1 MSCPAGF
8 AAAVARCALVAAPVF
23 MAPEALALQVEGKCA
38 VELVEHMKASAV
50 APRLIHG
57 EAMQSIAKL
66 ESGESRESVVG
77 AYLKRW
83 RATQAVPLDARV
95 VSEGRWLI
103 VSKIIG
109 NCLHTVQLDKGSL
122 KASGYVSARSL
133 DADRPDFTPGKGFPK
148 LYNSTVVSDMTHD
161 DPGKKARTL
170 MISNR
175 FSVEANAEFYLK
187 AVAGQGWQA
196 VSDHRLPMRKSAV
209 AARALTFRK
218 GGEQQII
225 VITEAAAGSNVVAQ
239 WMEKP

>member
-1 MSCPAGF
+1 MRCPAGF
-8 AAAVARCALVAAPVF
+8 AAAVACVPAAALAF
-23 MAPEALALQVEGKCA
+23 LAPEALAMQMGGKCA
-38 VELVEHMKASAV
+38 LEVVEHMKVSAV
-50 APRLIHG
+50 APQLTHG
-57 EAMQSIAKL
+57 GQIQSIAKL
-66 ESGESRESVVG
+66 EGSGGRESVVS

-83 RATQAVPLDARV
+83 RATQAEPLDARV

-133 DADRPDFTPGKGFPK
+133 DADGLAFTPGKGFPK
-148 LYNSTVVSDMTHD
+148 LYGSDVVSDMTHD

-187 AVAGQGWQA
+187 AVAEQGWQA
-196 VSDHRLPMRKSAV
+196 VSDHRLPMRERTV

>member
-1 MSCPAGF
+1 MNGPAGV
-8 AAAVARCALVAAPVF
+8 AAAVARCALAVVPVF
-23 MAPEALALQVEGKCA
+23 LVPEALALQMGGGCA

-50 APRLIHG
+50 APRLMHG
-57 EAMQSIAKL
+57 GAVQSIARL
-66 ESGESRESVVG
+66 EGGGSRESVVG

-83 RATQAVPLDARV
+83 RATRAEPLEARV

-122 KASGYVSARSL
+122 KASGYVSAMSL
-133 DADRPDFTPGKGFPK
+133 DADRPDFTPGQGFPK
-148 LYNSTVVSDMTHD
+148 LYGSDVVSDMTHD

-196 VSDHRLPMRKSAV
+196 VSDHRLPMRDRVV

-218 GGEQQII
+218 GSEQQII